1 MALSHGAWCPRLPC
15 GARPSAGGAAT
26 WGADMAAISG
36 MLRFDGAPGA
46 GELTRRIAGCMSH
59 RSPGGI
65 RGHDA
70 CAVALGFGALHPNP
84 QSLLEIQPVLLPED
98 ALLVVDGR
106 IDDRAALS
114 KSMGFDRSALA
125 DTGDAQLFA
134 LAWLRWRENLWRNV
148 LGDYALAVW
157 EPARGQL
164 SLVRDRIGVRPLY
177 WARTASMLAFAS
189 RTGNATG
196 DRRDF
201 RRTQSRSLGQQPGP
215 DVRRL
220 RSWGNDLS

>member
-1 MALSHGAWCPRLPC
+1 
-15 GARPSAGGAAT
+15 
-26 WGADMAAISG
+26 MAAISG